1 MASNQWGSGKLF
13 TKEDIKVVDCPGS
26 LGCNDFIF
34 LNARSGWAC
43 FYRFF
48 FLYDS
53 PKVIERSPLSSVPT
67 AEIDRARCVD
77 RFQSDW
83 LT

>member
-48 FLYDS
+48 FS
-53 PKVIERSPLSSVPT
+53 MT
-67 AEIDRARCVD
+67 AP
-77 RFQSDW
+77 S
-83 LT
+83 